1 MNIIYICLELFHKIL
16 ILCVLGEVNES
27 EISIEVWEAVNEI
40 KVGKVTG
47 LDG

>member
-1 MNIIYICLELFHKIL
+1 ML
-16 ILCVLGEVNES
+16 LGEVNES

-40 KVGKVTG
+40 KVGKVAG